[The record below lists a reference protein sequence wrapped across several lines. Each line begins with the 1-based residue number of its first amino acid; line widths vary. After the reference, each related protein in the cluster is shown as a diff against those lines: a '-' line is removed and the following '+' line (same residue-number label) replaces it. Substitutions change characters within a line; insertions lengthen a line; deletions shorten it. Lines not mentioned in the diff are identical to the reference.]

1 MRHSRPFRLAILL
14 LCGFGGLCG
23 GWSAGA
29 AARDLPVTRL
39 SLPLPGAPSEL
50 LAADLDGDARRD
62 LLLFVA
68 WSHWGEVGIEEE
80 TRLDDVAGLVE
91 VMTVVPALLDRR
103 ELWLYRGDADGGLA
117 TEPVRLEV
125 GRTVHALAVGPSF
138 APALV
143 LTDDGM
149 AAVRWRPTEAANGRL
164 ELEPLVAE
172 RTVLAGTELF
182 VAGLS
187 LSGQIDGAGD
197 TDLLVPVERGLAI
210 YLAETGGKLR
220 QSATV
225 ELPLDDPRDPQG
237 RLVRNYPL
245 PERRDL
251 DGDGLPELLVQ
262 HPRRGW
268 NEAVVLKNLGGGR
281 FGPPRPAVRGL
292 SLETHG
298 KAGLERDV
306 VFVGDLDGDSRAE
319 AMTAETHEPGSDASL
334 GEGLDRARR
343 PRFRYR
349 LLRLDADFAARGEP
363 FGELEA
369 EGHFID
375 GGESIG
381 LPSGLQDLDG
391 DGRLDLVTLTLDFS
405 ILQAARVLAT
415 KRISIGVDFLV
426 HCQSAPGRFRRVPG
440 LDLSG
445 KFQIDLDDLRLGRL
459 SQFAGDFDGD
469 GRLDFLQLGR
479 GRKASVHRGGP
490 GCTYPTQ
497 PDFELDLVEEP
508 RDLAL
513 TRVADWNGDGRADL
527 AVVRPLAA
535 AKDDPAGA
543 DVAVALDLYL
553 SHLPGAK

>member
-1 MRHSRPFRLAILL
+1 MRLSIAGRLVFCLL
-14 LCGFGGLCG
+14 LGFHG
-23 GWSAGA
+23 SVQAGA
-29 AARDLPVTRL
+29 AAARELPTTRV
-39 SLPLPGAPSEL
+39 SLQLPGAPSEL
-50 LAADLDGDARRD
+50 LGVDLDGDGRRD

-103 ELWLYRGDADGGLA
+103 ELWFYRGTAEGGFA
-117 TEPVRLEV
+117 AEPARLDV
-125 GRTVHALAVGPSF
+125 GSTVHALSAGPTF

-143 LTDDGM
+143 LTDEGV
-149 AAVRWRPTEAANGRL
+149 AAVRWRPMAEGSGQL
-164 ELEPLVAE
+164 ELEALVAE

-187 LSGQIDGAGD
+187 LSGQIDGAGEG
-197 TDLLVPVERGLAI
+197 DLLVPVERGLAI
-210 YLAETGGKLR
+210 YLAGADGKLVR
-220 QSATV
+220 AATV

-268 NEAVVLKNLGGGR
+268 SETTVLKNLGGGR

-292 SLETHG
+292 ALETHG
-298 KAGLERDV
+298 KAGLERNV

-334 GEGLDRARR
+334 SEGLDRARR
-343 PRFRYR
+343 AHFRYS
-349 LLRLDADFAARGEP
+349 LLRLDSGFAAQGEP

-369 EGHFID
+369 EGHFIG
-375 GGESIG
+375 GGESMG
-381 LPSGLQDLDG
+381 LPFGLQDLDG

-415 KRISIGVDFLV
+415 RRISIGVDFLV
-426 HCQSAPGRFRRVPG
+426 HCQSAPGRFRQVPG
-440 LDLSG
+440 LDLAG

-479 GRKASVHRGGP
+479 GRKVSVHRGGA
-490 GCTYPTQ
+490 GCTYPAR
-497 PDFELDLVEEP
+497 PDFELELVEEP

-527 AVVRPLAA
+527 AVVRPFET
-535 AKDDPAGA
+535 AKDDSAGT

-553 SHLPGAK
+553 SRLPEAK